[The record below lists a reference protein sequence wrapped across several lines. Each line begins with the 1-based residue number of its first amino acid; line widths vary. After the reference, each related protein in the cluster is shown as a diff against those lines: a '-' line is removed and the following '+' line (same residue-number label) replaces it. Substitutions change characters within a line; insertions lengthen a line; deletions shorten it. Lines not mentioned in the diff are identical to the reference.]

1 MAGTGIT
8 YSRLVNWLKIILP
21 ATALVLLSLMFLV
34 SKSVDP
40 TTSLTYARVNL
51 DELTGEQKI
60 TNPKFSSV
68 TKDGAAIQFQAASAA
83 PDAERPNHFKALDL
97 VADIETPD
105 GAQVNI
111 KAAQADIDGKAS
123 RIDLSGGV
131 SLHTSTD
138 YWISSET
145 LTTTM
150 DSTYVASNGPVEAT
164 GPMGDLSAGDA
175 VISRAEGEDGGYV
188 LVFKDGVKLVYDPKG
203 KGDPR

>member
-1 MAGTGIT
+1 MSGTRIT
-8 YSRLVNWLKIILP
+8 YTRLVNWLKIILP

-34 SKSVDP
+34 SKSIDP
-40 TTSLTYARVNL
+40 TTSLTYARINL

-68 TKDGAAIQFQAASAA
+68 TEDGAAIQFSAASAA
-83 PDAERPNHFKALDL
+83 PDAERTNHFKALDL

-105 GAQVNI
+105 GAQVHI
-111 KAAQADIDGKAS
+111 KAAQADIDGEAHQ
-123 RIDLSGGV
+123 IDLSGGV
-131 SLHTSTD
+131 SLRTSTD
-138 YWISSET
+138 YWISTET
-145 LTTTM
+145 LTTSM

-188 LVFKDGVKLVYDPKG
+188 LVFKDGVKLVYDPKD
-203 KGDPR
+203 KGEPR

>member
-1 MAGTGIT
+1 MSGTGIT
-8 YSRLVNWLKIILP
+8 YSRLVGWLKIILP
-21 ATALVLLSLMFLV
+21 AASLVLLSLMFLV
-34 SKSVDP
+34 SKSIDP
-40 TTSLTYARVNL
+40 TTSLTYARINL

-68 TKDGAAIQFQAASAA
+68 TADGAAIQFKAASAA
-83 PDAERPNHFKALDL
+83 PDAERANHFKALDL
-97 VADIETPD
+97 VADIQTPD

-111 KAAQADIDGKAS
+111 KAAQANIDGSAN

-138 YWISSET
+138 YWISTET

-175 VISRAEGEDGGYV
+175 VISQSEDDGGGYV
-188 LVFKDGVKLVYDPKG
+188 LVFKNGVKLVYDPKD
-203 KGDPR
+203 KGEPR